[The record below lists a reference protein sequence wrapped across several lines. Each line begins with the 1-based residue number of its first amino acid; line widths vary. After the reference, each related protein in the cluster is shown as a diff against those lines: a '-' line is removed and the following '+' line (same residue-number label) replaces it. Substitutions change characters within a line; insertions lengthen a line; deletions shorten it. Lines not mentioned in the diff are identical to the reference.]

1 MCHAHFSKI
10 HKFLQ
15 RDGADR
21 AMLLRYLDV
30 HGNSLR
36 AFLHGKDQEQCEN
49 ITYKR
54 AYIFFE
60 KLRIAQG
67 EKKTFRRLQNEENFP
82 DGFSLLVKTCQTEKE
97 QTGGLSDCEFC

>member
-1 MCHAHFSKI
+1 
-10 HKFLQ
+10 
-15 RDGADR
+15 
-21 AMLLRYLDV
+21 MLLRYLDV

-36 AFLHGKDQEQCEN
+36 AFLLGKDQEQCEN

-67 EKKTFRRLQNEENFP
+67 EKKTFRRLQNEEKFP
-82 DGFSLLVKTCQTEKE
+82 DGFSLVKKYQTEME
-97 QTGGLSDCEFC
+97 HQMGALSDCEFC